1 MDKEKLNFNEKIIEE
16 FRENEGKVA
25 MFPGLP
31 MIVLHTIG
39 RKSGNTFL
47 VPLVLTIKKD
57 GEMILFGSFAGAK
70 HDPAWVHNLRERSEI
85 DVEVGTEKF
94 ATRIEELPAE
104 EAKKACKITASN
116 NKTFAGYMKSAAPR
130 DIPVFRIH
138 RL

>member
-1 MDKEKLNFNEKIIEE
+1 MDKEKLTFNEKIIEE
-16 FRENEGKVA
+16 FRANEGKVA

-31 MIVLHTIG
+31 MTVLHTIG
-39 RKSGNTFL
+39 RKSGDRFL

-70 HDPAWVHNLRERSEI
+70 DDPAWAHNLRENSEI
-85 DVEVGTEKF
+85 HVEVGTEKF

-104 EAKKACKITASN
+104 EAKKACKITASI
-116 NKTFAGYMKSAAPR
+116 NKTFAGYMESAAPR

>member
-1 MDKEKLNFNEKIIEE
+1 MDKEKLTFNEKIIEE
-16 FRENEGKVA
+16 FRANEGKVA

-57 GEMILFGSFAGAK
+57 GEMMLFGSFAGAK
-70 HDPAWVHNLRERSEI
+70 DDPAWAHNLRKNPEI

-116 NKTFAGYMKSAAPR
+116 NKTFAGYMESAAPR

>member
-1 MDKEKLNFNEKIIEE
+1 MDKEKLTFNEKIIEE
-16 FRENEGKVA
+16 FRANEGKVA
-25 MFPGLP
+25 MFPGLS
-31 MIVLHTIG
+31 IVVLHTIG

-57 GEMILFGSFAGAK
+57 GEMMLFGSFAGAMD
-70 HDPAWVHNLRERSEI
+70 DPAWAHNLRENPEI

-116 NKTFAGYMKSAAPR
+116 NRTFAGYMESAAPR

>member
-1 MDKEKLNFNEKIIEE
+1 MDKETLTFNEKIIEE
-16 FRENEGKVA
+16 FRTNEGKVA
-25 MFPGLP
+25 IFPGLS
-31 MIVLHTIG
+31 MVVLHTIG

-47 VPLVLTIKKD
+47 VPLVMTVKKD
-57 GEMILFGSFAGAK
+57 SEMMLFGSFAGATD
-70 HDPAWVHNLRERSEI
+70 DPAWAHNLREYPEI

-104 EAKKACKITASN
+104 EAKKACKVTASN

>member
-1 MDKEKLNFNEKIIEE
+1 MLSFNEKIIEE
-16 FRENEGKVA
+16 FRTNEGLVA

-39 RKSGNTFL
+39 RKTGEKLL
-47 VPLVLTIKKD
+47 VPLVLTVKKD

-70 HDPAWVHNLRERSEI
+70 ENPAWAHNLRANPEI

-94 ATRIEELPAE
+94 AARIEELSDEDAK
-104 EAKKACKITASN
+104 EACRITAAN
-116 NKTFAGYMKSAAPR
+116 NKTFAGYVESAAPR
-130 DIPVFRIH
+130 NIPVFRVH

>member
-1 MDKEKLNFNEKIIEE
+1 MDKVKFTFNEKIIEE

-25 MFPGLP
+25 MFSGLP

-39 RKSGNTFL
+39 RKSGNIFL

-57 GEMILFGSFAGAK
+57 GEMVLFGSFAGAK
-70 HDPAWVHNLRERSEI
+70 DDPAWAHNLRENPEI

-94 ATRIEELPAE
+94 ATRIEELPPE

-116 NKTFAGYMKSAAPR
+116 NRTFAGYMESAAPR

>member
-1 MDKEKLNFNEKIIEE
+1 MDKEKLTFNEKIIEE

-25 MFPGLP
+25 MFSGLP

-39 RKSGNTFL
+39 RKSGNIFL

-57 GEMILFGSFAGAK
+57 GEMVLFGSFAGAK
-70 HDPAWVHNLRERSEI
+70 DDPAWAHNLRENPEI

-116 NKTFAGYMKSAAPR
+116 NRTFAGYMESAAPR

>member
-1 MDKEKLNFNEKIIEE
+1 MDKEKLTFNEKIIEE

-25 MFPGLP
+25 MFSGLP

-39 RKSGNTFL
+39 RKSGNIFL

-57 GEMILFGSFAGAK
+57 GEMVLFGSFAGAK
-70 HDPAWVHNLRERSEI
+70 DDPAWAHNLRENPEI

-94 ATRIEELPAE
+94 ATRIEELPPE
-104 EAKKACKITASN
+104 EAEKACKITASN
-116 NKTFAGYMKSAAPR
+116 NRTFAGYMESAAPR

>member
-1 MDKEKLNFNEKIIEE
+1 MDKEKLTFNEKIIEE

-25 MFPGLP
+25 MFSGLP

-39 RKSGNTFL
+39 RKSGNIFL

-57 GEMILFGSFAGAK
+57 GEMVLFGSFAGAK
-70 HDPAWVHNLRERSEI
+70 GDPAWAHNLREKPEI

-94 ATRIEELPAE
+94 ATRIEELSAE

-116 NKTFAGYMKSAAPR
+116 NRTFAGYMESAAPR

>member
-1 MDKEKLNFNEKIIEE
+1 MDKEKLTFNEKIIEE

-25 MFPGLP
+25 MFSGLP

-39 RKSGNTFL
+39 RKSGNIFL

-57 GEMILFGSFAGAK
+57 GEMVLFGSFAGAK
-70 HDPAWVHNLRERSEI
+70 DDPAWAHNLREKPEI

-104 EAKKACKITASN
+104 EAKKACEITASN
-116 NKTFAGYMKSAAPR
+116 NKTFAGYMESAAPR

>member
-1 MDKEKLNFNEKIIEE
+1 MDKEKLTFNEKIIEE

-25 MFPGLP
+25 MFSGLP

-39 RKSGNTFL
+39 RKSGNIFL

-57 GEMILFGSFAGAK
+57 GEMVLFGSFAGAK
-70 HDPAWVHNLRERSEI
+70 DDPAWAHNLRENPEI

-94 ATRIEELPAE
+94 ATRIEELPPE

-116 NKTFAGYMKSAAPR
+116 NRTFAGYMESAAPR